1 MMLAFAKDKG
11 YLNSFIKKNYFIIF
25 VIFSGIPVFFIP
37 NVWDGLIFDYGF
49 IIKNISG
56 IEAFLKEIGS
66 PFQLV
71 FFYLIF
77 FLKKITSIS
86 HEFLFDILTVITLIL
101 FSFEIKKYSQILFNF
116 DNRWSNLCA
125 IFAISFPVW
134 HTLVAINLGLYLTC
148 FYLALLGYRLFLSE
162 NLFIKIIGVIVI
174 LFSFSIKSNFSF
186 VIGLSLAHN
195 LRLFLNTQSIK
206 KYSLFFIIFLCVGS
220 YFVNINFFPPYG
232 TFKGYNQIKFQ
243 NLDFITSIK
252 NIYNYLTFFIFYLWI
267 PAFYFFIL
275 KLKKR
280 NIEFKNLFK
289 KKAIGDYLVV
299 IIIFVAS
306 IGPYILL
313 NKSSDLFFFSD
324 YQSRH
329 AYLLAVSFG
338 LFFSILLKKINDI
351 YNIRKIYLLILTF
364 FILQNLFILSVGYYT
379 KVESALFRYDFIEKL
394 KKIEEPP
401 GGNVQI
407 ISSHA
412 PGYLRYYEVN
422 YLFYKAYGKASWWG
436 STHYN
441 QELIENVKV
450 PERLLKSSDYRTWN
464 ILSDYNQQ
472 CNIVMQLT
480 NEINKFDRIFKYYI
494 LNFKDY
500 FKIKVLKIDC

>member
-1 MMLAFAKDKG
+1 MLAFAKDKG

-313 NKSSDLFFFSD
+313 NKSSDLFFF
-324 YQSRH
+324 
-329 AYLLAVSFG
+329 
-338 LFFSILLKKINDI
+338 
-351 YNIRKIYLLILTF
+351 
-364 FILQNLFILSVGYYT
+364 
-379 KVESALFRYDFIEKL
+379 
-394 KKIEEPP
+394 
-401 GGNVQI
+401 
-407 ISSHA
+407 
-412 PGYLRYYEVN
+412 
-422 YLFYKAYGKASWWG
+422 
-436 STHYN
+436 
-441 QELIENVKV
+441 
-450 PERLLKSSDYRTWN
+450 
-464 ILSDYNQQ
+464 
-472 CNIVMQLT
+472 
-480 NEINKFDRIFKYYI
+480 
-494 LNFKDY
+494 
-500 FKIKVLKIDC
+500 

>member
-1 MMLAFAKDKG
+1 MLKYICC
-11 YLNSFIKKNYFIIF
+11 YLNLFIKKNYFIIF
-25 VIFSGIPVFFIP
+25 VVFSGIPLFFIP
-37 NVWDGLIFDYGF
+37 NAWDGVIFDYGL
-49 IIKNISG
+49 IIENISG
-56 IEAFLKEIGS
+56 IEIFLKEIGS

-77 FLKKITSIS
+77 FVKKITSIS
-86 HEFLFDILTVITLIL
+86 HEFLFDILTVIILIL

-134 HTLVAINLGLYLTC
+134 HTLVSINLGLYLTC
-148 FYLALLGYRLFLSE
+148 FYLALLGYRLFISE
-162 NLFIKIIGVIVI
+162 SLFIRVIGIIVI

-186 VIGLSLAHN
+186 VVGLSLAHN
-195 LRLFLNTQSIK
+195 LKLLLHGQSVK
-206 KYSLFFIIFLCVGS
+206 KYPLLFIIFLS
-220 YFVNINFFPPYG
+220 TSAYFIDNKFFPPYG
-232 TFKGYNQIKFQ
+232 GYEAYNQVKFQ
-243 NLDFITSIK
+243 NLDFISLIK

-267 PAFYFFIL
+267 PAFYFLIL

-280 NIEFKNLFK
+280 NIELKNLFK
-289 KKAIGDYLVV
+289 KEAIGDYLVV

-306 IGPYILL
+306 VVPYILV

-379 KVESALFRYDFIEKL
+379 KIESAFFRYDFVKKL

-407 ISSHA
+407 ISSHT
-412 PGYLRYYEVN
+412 PGNLRNYEVS

-436 STHYN
+436 SVRNN
-441 QELIENVKV
+441 QELMENVKV
-450 PERLLKSSDYRTWN
+450 PEWMLKKDDYRTVN
-464 ILSDYNQQ
+464 ILDDYNQQ

-494 LNFKDY
+494 LNFEDY
-500 FKIKVLKIDC
+500 FNIKVLKIDC